1 MKQWWA
7 QLPEKERYLVILM
20 TVMITFFLLFHLV
33 WSPINN
39 GLIKEAKKLER
50 NQELL
55 TFVKQSTA
63 NIKKGSTAASKGKR
77 SGSLSSVISNVAK
90 RHQISISRVQPQG
103 EDIQVWIEEVS
114 FNQLLIWLDDLKQNA
129 ALEVKSIDISE
140 GNQGGIVKIRRLQLG
155 RI

>member
-1 MKQWWA
+1 MKQWWS

-20 TVMITFFLLFHLV
+20 AVLISFFLLFHLV

-39 GLIKEAKKLER
+39 GLVKEAKKLER

-55 TFVKQSTA
+55 TYVKQSTA
-63 NIKKGSTAASKGKR
+63 SIKKGGAVSTKGKV
-77 SGSLSSVISNVAK
+77 SGSLSSVISRVAK

-103 EDIQVWIEEVS
+103 DDIQVWIEEVS
-114 FNQLLIWLDDLKQNA
+114 FNQLLIWLDDLKQSA
-129 ALEVKSIDISE
+129 ELEVKTIDITE

-155 RI
+155 RM